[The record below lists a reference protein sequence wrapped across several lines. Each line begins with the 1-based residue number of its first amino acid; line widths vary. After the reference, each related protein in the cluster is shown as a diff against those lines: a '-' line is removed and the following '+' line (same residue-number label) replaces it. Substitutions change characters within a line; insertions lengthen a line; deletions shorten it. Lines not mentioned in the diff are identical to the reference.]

1 MQVIG
6 VIDLRG
12 GLAVHARAGRRELYQ
27 PVQSVAGARIQT
39 GDAVALAHAYVEQL
53 RVSELYVADLDALGG
68 RPSHDT
74 LIAAIATIGAPLLLD
89 IGVTSIDRARDAFA
103 LGARRVVVALETL
116 IDFDA
121 LRDICREIGGEQVA
135 FSLDL
140 RDGQPIVAK
149 GARLCTDE
157 APHALAARAS
167 DAGVGTVMVIDLARV
182 GIASGLDVDL
192 LARIRAATT
201 GARLLAGGG
210 VRGAEDLERLAGA
223 GCDGALVATALHDGR
238 IGIAEIAA
246 AAAGYRSFSR

>member
-6 VIDLRG
+6 VIDVRG
-12 GLAVHARAGRRELYQ
+12 GQAVHARAGRRELYQ
-27 PVQSVAGARIQT
+27 PVQSVAGATIRP
-39 GDAVALAHAYVEQL
+39 GDAVDVAHAYVEQL
-53 RVSELYVADLDALGG
+53 GISELYLADLDALGG

-74 LIAAIATIGAPLLLD
+74 LIAAIAAIGAPLLLD

-140 RDGQPIVAK
+140 RDGQPIVARD
-149 GARLCTDE
+149 ARVSTDE
-157 APHALAARAS
+157 APHALAARAN
-167 DAGVGTVMVIDLARV
+167 DAGAGTVMVIDLARV
-182 GIASGLDVDL
+182 GIAGGLDVDL

-201 GARLLAGGG
+201 GSRLLAGGG

-238 IGIAEIAA
+238 IGVAEIA